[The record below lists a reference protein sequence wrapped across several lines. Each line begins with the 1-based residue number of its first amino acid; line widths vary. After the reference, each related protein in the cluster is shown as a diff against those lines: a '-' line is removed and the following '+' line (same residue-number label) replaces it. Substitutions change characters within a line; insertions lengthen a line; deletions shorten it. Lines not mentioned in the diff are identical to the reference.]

1 MTPLPS
7 TNGSALPT
15 LIRFPDFNVS
25 WAGEGPHTGWLCF
38 GSEDGK
44 LRMTTTEGLVGDVQ
58 SLAVESNEAI
68 NGAAFLGRFWAMSTR
83 SEVVLFTRPATKDE
97 KYKRAVFPA
106 GAHGVI
112 ATSAGQFV
120 APLGRTGLL
129 VWKPE
134 LGDEQHPKIRRAI
147 GEHFYNF
154 YRVLSLNAA
163 SRSELLVC
171 ATRSGGVTVTPISPL
186 SGETEINSYTF
197 PGQDVIDVCALDT
210 GSGGLAVAA
219 LGCDCTLVFFR
230 DVQRDNRPITLKFN
244 GVQGTA
250 YNLLS
255 ARGHLFLLTSRGLY
269 VLRGLAKRF
278 LNGEPVDSQPTA
290 VSEIPL
296 EAVDANLVHDRWL
309 LVVMADHTLLYDVEQ
324 LVGPESDGAEYRNG
338 QSIVPTAQT
347 PTWQSR
353 VATWATATD
362 LAPLSTR

>member
-1 MTPLPS
+1 MTPIPS
-7 TNGSALPT
+7 NNGHNSPT
-15 LIRFPDFNVS
+15 LIRFSDFDVS
-25 WAGEGPHTGWLCF
+25 WAGEGPHMGWLCF
-38 GSEDGK
+38 GSEDGR

-58 SLAVESNEAI
+58 SLAVESSEAV

-112 ATSAGQFV
+112 ATGAGQFV

-134 LGDEQHPKIRRAI
+134 LGDEQQPKICRPI
-147 GEHFYNF
+147 GTQFYSF
-154 YRVLSLNAA
+154 YRVFSLNAGP
-163 SRSELLVC
+163 SELIVC
-171 ATRSGGVTVTPISPL
+171 ASRSGGVTVAPISSL
-186 SGETEINSYTF
+186 NGETEINSYTF

-210 GSGGLAVAA
+210 GGGGPAVAA

-230 DVQRDNRPITLKFN
+230 DVQRDNRPLTLKFN

-250 YNLLS
+250 YNLFS

-269 VLRGLAKRF
+269 ILRGLAKRF

-309 LVVMADHTLLYDVEQ
+309 LVVVADHTLLYDVEQ